1 MTSATT
7 LINATYGVKDF
18 MEEGVKL
25 MLEDAHDIEE
35 LVINYTRV
43 MFVFHIILR
52 DILYY
57 EESE

>member
-1 MTSATT
+1 
-7 LINATYGVKDF
+7 